1 MNLKAKLI
9 ILSDKLDKLGLLKD
23 ADIID
28 LLLKK
33 SAEEKDIS
41 KILNEEVDADE
52 PASWAQ

>member
-33 SAEEKDIS
+33 SSEEKDIS
-41 KILNEEVDADE
+41 KILNEEVDNEE
-52 PASWAQ
+52 PAS